1 MIYHMICSRI
11 ALLNPTSTKSFRNRH
26 AIMNKN
32 GKFIVI
38 GLVIL
43 LIILHHDV
51 WNWDKKEPVMGFM
64 PVALLW
70 QALISVGA
78 GITWY
83 IATKIAWP
91 VFDDD
96 EAAVATESVT
106 DAHSEVSEGG
116 E

>member
-1 MIYHMICSRI
+1 
-11 ALLNPTSTKSFRNRH
+11 
-26 AIMNKN
+26 
-32 GKFIVI
+32 
-38 GLVIL
+38 
-43 LIILHHDV
+43 
-51 WNWDKKEPVMGFM
+51 MGFM

-96 EAAVATESVT
+96 EAAVATESVPA
-106 DAHSEVSEGG
+106 AHSEVSEGG

>member
-1 MIYHMICSRI
+1 
-11 ALLNPTSTKSFRNRH
+11 
-26 AIMNKN
+26 MNKN

-38 GLVIL
+38 GLVIA

-51 WNWDKKEPVMGFM
+51 WNWDKKDPVMGFM

-70 QALISVGA
+70 QAMISIGA

-96 EAAVATESVT
+96 ESPAAAVVTESV
-106 DAHSEVSEGG
+106 SETITEESEGG